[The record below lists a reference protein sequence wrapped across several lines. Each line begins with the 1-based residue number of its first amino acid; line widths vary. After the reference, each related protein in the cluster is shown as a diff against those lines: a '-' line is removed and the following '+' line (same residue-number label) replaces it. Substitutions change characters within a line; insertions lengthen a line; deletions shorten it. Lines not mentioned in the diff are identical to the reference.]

1 MQMTGAEVQD
11 TSSSKSRQVVFE
23 PATFGRYRLID
34 QISKGGMSDIFL
46 AKISSVAGFQKPLV
60 IKKLLPQYANKPR
73 YVRRFINEARTLS
86 RLNHSNIVQVTDMGV
101 IDSEYYIAM
110 EYVEGRNVAHMLS
123 KAAKTGRHPSQ
134 ELILHIVLEV
144 ARGLAYAHK
153 KRGPGGENLMLVH
166 QDVNAFNV
174 MISYEAEVKI
184 IDFGIAQ
191 AFLDKT
197 SRNGFPVAGKLL
209 YFSPEQIQRKPLDRR
224 VDIYGTGVLLYE
236 LLTGER
242 LIKHQETVS
251 DTIKM
256 ILQMDISKK
265 LKDENKI
272 PEEIKP
278 ILIKAM
284 ALKADD
290 RYPWVEDMVAD
301 LREVMKKLGLVM
313 DYAASATYMKE
324 QFTREMVLD
333 RRRMRKLLADEYPRR
348 GLPGTAQKRNKEPSL
363 CLLDRLIKLRSGSFR
378 DITGIEPGEIETGLR
393 TVKFN
398 ADRIIFRQGDTG
410 TDVYVVEKGKVRI
423 FFNVGNIRQTIATIG
438 PGDFFGDSSLLENV
452 RRVSAL
458 ADDNCTLIAIEKDLY
473 TKLMGND
480 TAREVV
486 LHLEKKVHDVMCL
499 LESTLLE
506 DSLSKL
512 IHALLFFQRRAAQE
526 NGTEIELSEIADVF
540 RLESNTQ
547 TAKYLEKLQSLEVLS
562 FDDRVVRVS
571 NCDKL
576 ENILSVLSG
585 RGKLTLKL

>member
-1 MQMTGAEVQD
+1 MTEIEVKE

-23 PATFGRYRLID
+23 PVTFGRYRLID

-86 RLNHSNIVQVTDMGV
+86 RLNHANIVQVTDMGV

-110 EYVEGRNVAHMLS
+110 EYVEGRNIAHILS
-123 KAAKTGRHPSQ
+123 KASKTGHRPSM
-134 ELILHIVLEV
+134 EFIFHVALEV

-153 KRGPGGENLMLVH
+153 RRGPGGENLVLVH

-174 MISYEAEVKI
+174 MMSYEAEVKI

-191 AFLDKT
+191 AFLDK
-197 SRNGFPVAGKLL
+197 SNRSGFPVAGKLL
-209 YFSPEQIQRKPLDRR
+209 YFSPEQIQRKQLDRR

-265 LKDENKI
+265 LEEDANHI
-272 PEEIKP
+272 PAPVKP
-278 ILIKAM
+278 ILMKAM
-284 ALKADD
+284 ALKPDD
-290 RYPWVEDMVAD
+290 RYTWMEDMTAD
-301 LREVMKKLGLVM
+301 LRQVAKKLRLNI
-313 DYAASATYMKE
+313 DYSAMSAYMKE
-324 QFTREMVLD
+324 QFTRELVLD
-333 RRRMRKLLADEYPRR
+333 KRRMRKLLADEFPRR
-348 GLPGTAQKRNKEPSL
+348 GLPGTVDKAIKGSAL
-363 CLLDRLIKLRSGSFR
+363 CLLDRLVKLRSGSFR
-378 DITGIEPGEIETGLR
+378 DVAGIEPGEIESGLR
-393 TVKFN
+393 TLKFN
-398 ADRIIFRQGDTG
+398 SGKVIFRQGDTG
-410 TDVYVVEKGKVRI
+410 TDIYVVEKGKVRV
-423 FFNVGNIRQTIATIG
+423 FFNVGNMRQTIATVG
-438 PGDFFGDSSLLENV
+438 HGEFFGDTSLVENV
-452 RRVSAL
+452 RSVSAL
-458 ADDNCTLIAIEKDLY
+458 ADEDCVLLAIDKVLY
-473 TKLMGND
+473 EKLMGND

-486 LHLEKKVHDVMCL
+486 TNLEMRIRDVVCL
-499 LESTLLE
+499 LESSLLE

-512 IHALLFFQRRAAQE
+512 IHALLFFQRRTSNE
-526 NGTEIELSEIADVF
+526 NGSVIELAELADVF

-547 TAKYLEKLQSLEVLS
+547 TVRYLEKLQSLEILS
-562 FDDRVVRVS
+562 FDDRVIRVA
-571 NCDKL
+571 NCEKL
-576 ENILSVLSG
+576 ENVLNVLSG

>member
-1 MQMTGAEVQD
+1 MPELEVQE
-11 TSSSKSRQVVFE
+11 TSPSKSRQVVFE
-23 PATFGRYRLID
+23 PVTFGRYRLID

-60 IKKLLPQYANKPR
+60 IKKLLPVYANKPR

-110 EYVEGRNVAHMLS
+110 EYVEGRNIAHILS
-123 KAAKTGRHPSQ
+123 KASKTGRRLSMDFVFQ
-134 ELILHIVLEV
+134 VVLEV
-144 ARGLAYAHK
+144 AKGLAYAHRRK
-153 KRGPGGENLMLVH
+153 GVGGESLMLVH

-174 MISYEAEVKI
+174 MVSYEAEVKI

-197 SRNGFPVAGKLL
+197 NRSGFPVAGKLL

-265 LKDENKI
+265 LENEDQI
-272 PEEIKP
+272 PAPLKP

-284 ALKADD
+284 ALKPDD
-290 RYPWVEDMVAD
+290 RYSWMEDMSED
-301 LREVMKKLGLVM
+301 LRRVIKKLRLNM
-313 DYAASATYMKE
+313 DCSGMSGYMKE
-324 QFTREMVLD
+324 QFTRELVLD

-348 GLPGTAQKRNKEPSL
+348 GLPGDSHKPSKGPDC

-378 DITGIEPGEIETGLR
+378 DVSGIEPGEIEAGLR

-398 ADRIIFRQGDTG
+398 AGRVIFRQGDGG
-410 TDVYVVEKGKVRI
+410 TDIYVVEEGAVRL
-423 FFNVGNIRQTIATIG
+423 FFNIGHVRQSLAIVG
-438 PGDFFGDSSLLENV
+438 PGEFFGDTSPLETL
-452 RRVSAL
+452 RPVSAL
-458 ADDNCTLIAIEKDLY
+458 VEEDCTLIAIDKELY
-473 TKLMGND
+473 AKLIGND
-480 TAREVV
+480 TAREVITN
-486 LHLEKKVHDVMCL
+486 LEKRIRDVICL
-499 LESTLLE
+499 LESSLLE

-512 IHALLFFQRRAAQE
+512 IHALLFFQRRTA
-526 NGTEIELSEIADVF
+526 NGKEIELSELSDVF
-540 RLESNTQ
+540 RVDNDSQ
-547 TAKYLEKLQSLEVLS
+547 TVKYLEKLQSLEILT
-562 FDDRVVRVS
+562 FDDRVIRVS
-571 NCDKL
+571 NCEKL
-576 ENILSVLSG
+576 ENILNVLSS

>member
-1 MQMTGAEVQD
+1 
-11 TSSSKSRQVVFE
+11 
-23 PATFGRYRLID
+23 
-34 QISKGGMSDIFL
+34 MSDIFL

-60 IKKLLPQYANKPR
+60 IKKLLPVYANKPR

-110 EYVEGRNVAHMLS
+110 EYVEGRNIAHILS
-123 KAAKTGRHPSQ
+123 KASKTGRRLSMDFIFQ
-134 ELILHIVLEV
+134 VVLEV
-144 ARGLAYAHK
+144 AKGLAYAHK
-153 KRGPGGENLMLVH
+153 RKGAGGESLMLVH

-174 MISYEAEVKI
+174 MVSYEAEVKI

-197 SRNGFPVAGKLL
+197 NRSGFPVAGKLL

-265 LKDENKI
+265 LENEDQI
-272 PEEIKP
+272 PAPLKP
-278 ILIKAM
+278 ILIKSM
-284 ALKADD
+284 ALKPDD
-290 RYPWVEDMVAD
+290 RYSWMEDMSED
-301 LREVMKKLGLVM
+301 LRRVIKKLRLNM
-313 DYAASATYMKE
+313 DCSGMAGYMKE
-324 QFTREMVLD
+324 QFTRELVLD

-348 GLPGTAQKRNKEPSL
+348 GLPGAAHKPSKGPAC

-378 DITGIEPGEIETGLR
+378 DVSGIEPGEIEAGLR

-398 ADRIIFRQGDTG
+398 AGKVIFRQGDSG
-410 TDVYVVEKGKVRI
+410 TDIYVVEKGIVRI
-423 FFNVGNIRQTIATIG
+423 FFNIGHVRQSLAIVGSG
-438 PGDFFGDSSLLENV
+438 EFFGDTSLLETV
-452 RRVSAL
+452 RPVSAF
-458 ADDNCTLIAIEKDLY
+458 ADEDCTLIAIERELY
-473 TKLMGND
+473 AKLIGND
-480 TAREVV
+480 TAREVITN
-486 LHLEKKVHDVMCL
+486 LEKRIRDVTCL
-499 LESTLLE
+499 LESSLLE

-512 IHALLFFQRRAAQE
+512 IHALLFFQRRTA
-526 NGTEIELSEIADVF
+526 NGKEIELSELAEVF
-540 RLESNTQ
+540 RVDNDSQ
-547 TAKYLEKLQSLEVLS
+547 TAKYLEKLQSLEILT
-562 FDDRVVRVS
+562 FDGRVIRVS
-571 NCDKL
+571 NCEKL
-576 ENILSVLSG
+576 ENILNVLSS